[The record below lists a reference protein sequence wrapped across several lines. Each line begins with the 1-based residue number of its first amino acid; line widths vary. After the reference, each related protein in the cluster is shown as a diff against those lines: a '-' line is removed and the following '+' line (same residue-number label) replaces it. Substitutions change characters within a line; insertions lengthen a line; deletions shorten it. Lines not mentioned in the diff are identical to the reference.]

1 MRLVRRMLA
10 VLASLTVLTAS
21 LLLAAPAESAS
32 PPWRATITFDKFW
45 KNQFDSRLTWR
56 LYQRQTG
63 GTWSLVSSKTWRA
76 GSGLPG
82 KIGRNSCATSRGWLP
97 NGTYRVRQHNDYHG
111 NVIKGRAFRLDDKAC
126 PNGKVRHQLFL
137 HTEQGAG
144 SRQCANKPGDQ
155 PCRWEYPQF
164 NDYKSFGCI
173 KISPGDLTELVR
185 LYHQHFGAGVLY
197 PKSRV
202 VLRVIN

>member
-1 MRLVRRMLA
+1 MRRLLA
-10 VLASLTVLTAS
+10 ALAALTVIAAS
-21 LLLAAPAESAS
+21 LLLATPAESAT
-32 PPWRATITFDKFW
+32 PPWRATITFDKNW
-45 KNQFDSRLTWR
+45 KNQFDSRLIWR

-63 GTWSLVSSKTWRA
+63 GAWKLVSSKTWRA

-82 KIGRNSCATSRGWLP
+82 KIGRNSCATSKGWLP

-126 PNGKVRHQLFL
+126 PNGKVRHQLFI

-144 SRQCANKPGDQ
+144 SRQCANRKGDQ
-155 PCRWEYPQF
+155 PCRWEWPQV

-173 KISPGDLTELVR
+173 KMSPGDLAELVQ
-185 LYHQHFGAGVLY
+185 LYHRHFGAGTRY
-197 PKSRV
+197 PKARV
-202 VLRVIN
+202 VLRVVT